1 MLMDMS
7 WLVCLTKYTLTIITF
22 FHKAYFS
29 GKKTPTKQLGKHGVV
44 FLLVCLDFLGKRKIS
59 CKNTKLLNKRKK
71 QTTLTQDVL

>member
-1 MLMDMS
+1 ME
-7 WLVCLTKYTLTIITF
+7 
-22 FHKAYFS
+22 
-29 GKKTPTKQLGKHGVV
+29 KKKPTEQLGKHGVV